1 MQGAKFERRAR
12 TWTVDWPAT
21 RAMLGARCEVRS
33 AKCKVQ
39 GARCKVQG
47 ARCEVRE
54 PCSYRSSRI
63 TNVFLNLEDTWIV
76 CTGQYKC
83 EVLRG
88 IIGSLHKIRNFT
100 DVVDRFVLTMRG
112 DR

>member
-1 MQGAKFERRAR
+1 MA
-12 TWTVDWPAT
+12 TVT
-21 RAMLGARCEVRS
+21 RHSLAPFLIVNVDRWYDRGFLPNWVCTKHTLEILAGRDDVAVCN
-33 AKCKVQ
+33 KVL
-39 GARCKVQG
+39 
-47 ARCEVRE
+47 
-54 PCSYRSSRI
+54 
-63 TNVFLNLEDTWIV
+63 NVEYTWIL

-100 DVVDRFVLTMRG
+100 DVVDRFVLTIRG